1 MFGKDKNQKKMKK
14 IRLGTISR
22 LEDMLEDAVNGTFRE
37 GNYDESRL
45 SRLEVKWKRFLSSS
59 ATSKQ
64 KLLEEQERI
73 KMLISDISHQTK
85 TPIANIMLYSQ
96 LLQEKEKDPE
106 LFPIIEN
113 IREQSEKLDF
123 LIRSLVKTSRLEN
136 EVLILQP
143 KLQPIAPVLESVV
156 NTALE
161 EAAKKQIRILLEDTD
176 AEACFDMKW
185 TEEAIG
191 NLIDNALK
199 YSPPGSEIQIS
210 VIEYEMFA
218 AISVKDRGIGIRE
231 EEQAQIFERFYR
243 SRDVAEEKGVGIGL
257 YLVREIAAKQNGYV
271 KVKSEHGVGS
281 TFFFYMI
288 KNEKWSGGLS

>member
-59 ATSKQ
+59 VTSKQ

>member
-14 IRLGTISR
+14 IRFGTISR

-191 NLIDNALK
+191 NLVDNALK

-210 VIEYEMFA
+210 VIDYEMFA
-218 AISVKDRGIGIRE
+218 AVSVKDRGIGIWE